1 MLWQELPVPLCR
13 SSGSLAPRAAGGIEL
28 IGIGAH
34 LTLDIVGDLGVIA
47 QELLGVVAALTQ
59 ADIAVVEPC
68 AALLNDAQLDTQIDE
83 LTHLGD
89 ALAEH
94 DVKLSLTERRS
105 HLVLDDLGAGVVAD
119 ELAGRILQALH
130 AADIDADRGIILQGA
145 AAGGDLGVAVDHAH
159 LFTQTG

>member
-1 MLWQELPVPLCR
+1 MLWQELPVPPLQEQRQPC
-13 SSGSLAPRAAGGIEL
+13 PRAAGGIEL

-94 DVKLSLTERRS
+94 DVKLSLTERREPPCS
-105 HLVLDDLGAGVVAD
+105 
-119 ELAGRILQALH
+119 
-130 AADIDADRGIILQGA
+130 
-145 AAGGDLGVAVDHAH
+145 
-159 LFTQTG
+159 